1 MKSRKTDTNED
12 ATFPPSPV
20 AASELLVP
28 ITSWPEMFRETAV
41 TGVEFDLFWYDSV
54 EKGVAYFFSWR
65 GEPRATVL
73 VVWSDSGPTHIEC
86 RKVGDT
92 VTSESES
99 MSIIAEVT
107 QLFRSAGFWRNGT
120 DH

>member
-1 MKSRKTDTNED
+1 MKSRTTDTETE
-12 ATFPPSPV
+12 AVFPPSPV

-28 ITSWPEMFRETAV
+28 ITSWPEMIRETAV
-41 TGVEFDLFWYDSV
+41 TGAEFDLFWYDSV
-54 EKGVAYFFSWR
+54 EERVAYFFSWR

-73 VVWSDSGPTHIEC
+73 VVWDDGGPTHIEC

-99 MSIIAEVT
+99 IPIIAEVT
-107 QLFRSAGFWRNGT
+107 HMFRSAGLGGNRT